1 MWTYSPH
8 YLLLPST
15 VCDFGRMHHLNLLC
29 VTLTQAPWLKC
40 CVGYVLANLAAL
52 LRVHS
57 YAAPLAH
64 NTNPPFLALG
74 IGELG
79 IRDFLQSWGSARW
92 SQLVGEPSPRR
103 GSWVLGGL
111 GTVMSV

>member
-40 CVGYVLANLAAL
+40 CAGYVLANLAAL
-52 LRVHS
+52 LRVHP
-57 YAAPLAH
+57 YAAPVAH

-74 IGELG
+74 IGGVGDSRLP
-79 IRDFLQSWGSARW
+79 SV
-92 SQLVGEPSPRR
+92 VGECEMESAGR
-103 GSWVLGGL
+103 G
-111 GTVMSV
+111 TQP